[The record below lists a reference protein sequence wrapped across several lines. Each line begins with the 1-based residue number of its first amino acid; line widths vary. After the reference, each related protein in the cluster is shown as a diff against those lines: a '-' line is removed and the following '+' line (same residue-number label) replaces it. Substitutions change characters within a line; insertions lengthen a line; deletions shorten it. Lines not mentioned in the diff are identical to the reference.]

1 MMTTETQT
9 ELSSA
14 QLLSRERQLEVREG
28 ELEVVRFRARQ
39 DTDNRERALF
49 RRERELEI
57 RERVA
62 EERAQEYLF
71 KQKEL
76 N

>member
-1 MMTTETQT
+1 
-9 ELSSA
+9 
-14 QLLSRERQLEVREG
+14 VREG

-39 DTDNRERALF
+39 DTDNRERALI